1 MAWEPPREIGKAW
14 VGEGRQRMK
23 TDDQPCVPGVGGKGI
38 QGRMYR
44 GGGHSMTPGLSH
56 GL

>member
-14 VGEGRQRMK
+14 VGEGRQQMK

-44 GGGHSMTPGLSH
+44 GGGH
-56 GL
+56 